1 MVDKDCHMASFRRLL
16 IVLCCAVGIST
27 FTFGRDHARDWV
39 ELRDVI
45 DRTQGDLQQA
55 SGLQHGDKQRARVQH
70 AQDDLSKLDRK
81 LVKGK
86 FDKEAWEHSMGALK
100 AILDHNTLPGSG
112 RDALMRDLAELKSA
126 RERR

>member
-1 MVDKDCHMASFRRLL
+1 MLFLRSRVFAFILCFTIASIL
-16 IVLCCAVGIST
+16 A
-27 FTFGRDHARDWV
+27 FGRDRSRDFG
-39 ELRDVI
+39 EMRDIV
-45 DRTQGDLQQA
+45 DRTQNDLQVA
-55 SGLQHGDKQRARVQH
+55 SGLSHGDKQRARVQH

-86 FDKEAWEHSMGALK
+86 FDTGAYKQTLGALK

-112 RDALMRDLAELKSA
+112 RDALMRDLADLQAS